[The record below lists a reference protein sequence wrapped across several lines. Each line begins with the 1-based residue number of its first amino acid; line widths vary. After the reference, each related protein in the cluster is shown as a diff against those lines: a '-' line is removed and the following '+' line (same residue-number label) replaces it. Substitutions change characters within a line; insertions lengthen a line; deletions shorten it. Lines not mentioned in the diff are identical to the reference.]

1 MHFPYTGPHAPSS
14 TTRYWLLQHIP
25 TCICAASI
33 WKALFSITADTNPK
47 YATTSSLNAHE
58 EPSVDA
64 SISQT
69 LIKSSASQLRS
80 LWTMWAKSSLGTASF
95 LVPPRALGPNY
106 LYCHLFPSVLIK
118 PVPSSSH
125 LCCSTPSGRVQS
137 DELSIYWINRTT
149 KVRFTSQVSNK
160 RPTKKTVEHSPWIFL
175 TWNTAAE
182 ALFTQLT
189 APPFLQQHLPE
200 AKAAAAEEEV
210 ELLFKSTKSAQLLKR
225 LSPKIRL

>member
-1 MHFPYTGPHAPSS
+1 M
-14 TTRYWLLQHIP
+14 
-25 TCICAASI
+25 
-33 WKALFSITADTNPK
+33 
-47 YATTSSLNAHE
+47 
-58 EPSVDA
+58 DA

-80 LWTMWAKSSLGTASF
+80 LWTMCAKNNLGTASF
-95 LVPPRALGPNY
+95 LVPFLALGPNY

-125 LCCSTPSGRVQS
+125 LCCSTPSVRIQS
-137 DELSIYWINRTT
+137 DELSIYWTDRTT

-160 RPTKKTVEHSPWIFL
+160 RPTKQTVEHSPWIFL
-175 TWNTAAE
+175 TLNTAE

-200 AKAAAAEEEV
+200 AKEAAAEERGRV
-210 ELLFKSTKSAQLLKR
+210 IVQKY
-225 LSPKIRL
+225 